1 MNYFDFNK
9 SLIPIQIEV
18 DLVKVNEKTSGLYDL
33 NIKER
38 HFDKGELSGGIG
50 DGMGRYGKVEG
61 WEMVKEMC
69 IGMDISKW
77 KDDR

>member
-9 SLIPIQIEV
+9 SLISIQFEV

-33 NIKER
+33 NIEER

-50 DGMGRYGKVEG
+50 DGMG
-61 WEMVKEMC
+61 
-69 IGMDISKW
+69 KW
-77 KDDR
+77 KDGRWLWKWVLVSGIIGCG